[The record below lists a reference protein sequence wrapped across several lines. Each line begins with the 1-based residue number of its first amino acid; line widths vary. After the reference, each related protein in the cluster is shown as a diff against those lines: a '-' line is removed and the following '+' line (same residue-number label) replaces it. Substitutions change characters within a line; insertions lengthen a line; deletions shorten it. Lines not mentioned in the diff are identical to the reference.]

1 MRGYNVASKVGR
13 SVSAVIIAS
22 MSVGTPDGSSLSF
35 LATAK
40 HFENRVA
47 VERLDL
53 EVAKGELFGL
63 IGPNGAGKTT
73 TIKMAVGLLRPSS
86 GRILVGGFDIQRD
99 GPRARRLLG
108 YVPDN
113 APLYDKLT
121 GLEMLELAA
130 DLYQVSRQRR
140 RRRIP
145 ALLEAMDLDSAAS
158 QMVQSYS
165 RGMRQ
170 KLALCAALVHDP
182 AVLFLDEPT
191 VGLDPMAARQLRTML
206 QTLCATGHT
215 VFLSTH
221 ALEIAAA
228 LCDRVGI
235 FNQGRLVALGTVAE
249 LERTAGPGSSGSL
262 EEVFMNV
269 TGAEEQETAALISAL
284 GA

>member
-1 MRGYNVASKVGR
+1 
-13 SVSAVIIAS
+13 VSAVIIAS
-22 MSVGTPDGSSLSF
+22 MSMGTPASPALAF
-35 LATAK
+35 LAVAK
-40 HFENRVA
+40 RFEDRMA

-86 GRILVGGFDIQRD
+86 GRILVSGFDIQRE
-99 GPRARRLLG
+99 GSRARRLLG

-145 ALLEAMDLDSAAS
+145 ALLEALDLEADAS
-158 QMVQSYS
+158 QLVQSYS

-182 AVLFLDEPT
+182 EVLLLDEPT
-191 VGLDPMAARQLRTML
+191 VGLDPVAARQLRTML
-206 QTLCATGHT
+206 QSLCATGHT

-221 ALEIAAA
+221 ALEVAAV

-249 LERTAGPGSSGSL
+249 LERTAGLDAAGSL
-262 EEVFMNV
+262 EDVFMNV
-269 TGAEEQETAALISAL
+269 TGAEDQETARLISAL